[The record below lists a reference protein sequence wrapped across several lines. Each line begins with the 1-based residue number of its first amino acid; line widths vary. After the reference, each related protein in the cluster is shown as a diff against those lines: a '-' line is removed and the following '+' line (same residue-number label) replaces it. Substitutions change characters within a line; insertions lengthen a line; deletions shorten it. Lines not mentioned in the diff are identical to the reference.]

1 MSKLCKFRHFVI
13 GCLMFFCTFL
23 ESETVWWQNCAV
35 REITSINAIDCS
47 TNFAGKIE
55 LVEFEIL

>member
-1 MSKLCKFRHFVI
+1 MTAFRDQ
-13 GCLMFFCTFL
+13 MFEVFCTFL
-23 ESETVWWQNCAV
+23 KSETFWWQNCAI
-35 REITSINAIDCS
+35 REITSINTVGCS